1 MGRPRKSIAD
11 HLKDGTYRRDRHGPL
26 PGESA
31 DAATVATP
39 TREPSSLANPPTD
52 DAIATHAPPRKPA
65 DLVGDAAAM
74 WDRLVVM
81 LAGVVRERDAATLA
95 EMCRWHAELRRVQAV
110 LGKMTPGA
118 KGYNQLLVA
127 AGICGDKFEK
137 LAGKFGMNPT
147 DRGKLRIVESGP
159 RVAKVPTRPRTK
171 LDMKGPPR

>member
-1 MGRPRKSIAD
+1 MGRPRKSLED
-11 HLKDGTYRRDRHGPL
+11 HVREGTYRRDRHGPL
-26 PGESA
+26 PGEGESESPA
-31 DAATVATP
+31 PAI
-39 TREPSSLANPPTD
+39 REPSSLADRPGD
-52 DAIATHAPPRKPA
+52 DATATHAPPRKPS
-65 DLVGDAAAM
+65 DLVGEAAAM

-171 LDMKGPPR
+171 FDLQGKPK